1 MISVSAHNYSSMAM
15 TGATVQ
21 RDIDV
26 SIQRLSSGRRI
37 NAAKDDVAGMQ
48 ISTRLNAEIKG
59 LEQTSKNAAD
69 AQSLID
75 TASEAINDAK
85 KEVLRVREL
94 AVQAANGVL
103 SSSDRSAI
111 NTEIKQR
118 IDSIDRIA
126 LNTSWAGKKLLDG
139 TFSTVPIQIS
149 SQSTDIIS
157 LSISSMGSAQIGLS
171 NSISISSHPGE
182 NNSDDVS
189 VVGRHPSVTGNP
201 SFIRFTNDTT
211 AGMVHWFSN
220 GGGIDPSADPNSK
233 VEILGKTYTVSQGT
247 ISEKTLNLQSQLDGD
262 GISSTVVNLGGSLGT
277 VLEVS
282 GDIVFRDYNLAYGTS
297 TFIYYGDPLQPVDGA
312 SNDSA
317 TLDPGYTHE
326 ILLPGYTNNSTPISV
341 TSQATAY
348 NLISLA
354 DSALTTLNAENGK
367 VASISNRI
375 DNIISF
381 NLSTSIN
388 INQAS
393 GRIVDAD
400 YAKETAEFAKNNILQ
415 QATIH
420 MSKLARNSSEGL
432 RTLLK
437 GDSFVHKQ
445 NFLY

>member
-1 MISVSAHNYSSMAM
+1 MISVNGHYYSSMAVAG
-15 TGATVQ
+15 TSVQ

-37 NAAKDDVAGMQ
+37 NAAKDDVAGVQ

-59 LEQTSKNAAD
+59 LEQASRNAAD
-69 AQSLID
+69 AQSLLD
-75 TASEAINDAK
+75 TASEAIKDAK

-103 SSSDRSAI
+103 SSSDRAAI

-139 TFSTVPIQIS
+139 TFSTVPIQIG
-149 SQSTDIIS
+149 SQSTDILS
-157 LSISSMGSAQIGLS
+157 LGISSVSSVQIGLS
-171 NSISISSHPGE
+171 NSVSNSSSHPGE

-189 VVGRHPSVTGNP
+189 IVANHPSASGNP
-201 SFIRFTNDTT
+201 YFIRFTDDTT

-233 VEILGKTYTVSQGT
+233 VEILGKEYTISQGT
-247 ISEKTLNLQSQLDGD
+247 ISSKTSALQSQLAVD
-262 GISSTVVNLGGSLGT
+262 GISSTIINLGGSLGT
-277 VLEVS
+277 VLEVGQATLS
-282 GDIVFRDYNLAYGTS
+282 DYISAYSTS

-317 TLDPGYTHE
+317 TLDPGYTHN
-326 ILLPGYTNNSTPISV
+326 TSNSSTPISV
-341 TSQATAY
+341 TDQATAN

-354 DSALTTLNAENGK
+354 DSALTTLNAENAK
-367 VASISNRI
+367 VAALSNRI
-375 DNIISF
+375 DNIISA
-381 NLSTSIN
+381 NLFISIN
-388 INQAS
+388 IKQAS

>member
-1 MISVSAHNYSSMAM
+1 MISVSGHNYSSMAM
-15 TGATVQ
+15 TGASVQ

-37 NAAKDDVAGMQ
+37 NAAKDDVAGVQ

-59 LEQTSKNAAD
+59 LEQASKNAAD
-69 AQSLID
+69 AQSLLD

-103 SSSDRSAI
+103 SSSDRAAI
-111 NTEIKQR
+111 NKEIKQR
-118 IDSIDRIA
+118 IYSIDRIA
-126 LNTSWAGKKLLDG
+126 SNTSWAGKKLLDG
-139 TFSTVPIQIS
+139 TFSTVPIQIG
-149 SQSTDIIS
+149 SQSTDTLS
-157 LSISSMGSAQIGLS
+157 LGISSVSSAQIGLS
-171 NSISISSHPGE
+171 NSVSNSSSHPGE

-189 VVGRHPSVTGNP
+189 IVAAVPSGSVGIPYYW
-201 SFIRFTNDTT
+201 IRFTDDTS

-233 VEILGKTYTVSQGT
+233 VEISGKEYTISQGT
-247 ISEKTLNLQSQLDGD
+247 ISSKTSALQSQLAVD
-262 GISSTVVNLGGSLGT
+262 GISSHMFYEGTWGT
-277 VLEVS
+277 VLQVDQAILS
-282 GDIVFRDYNLAYGTS
+282 DYISAYS
-297 TFIYYGDPLQPVDGA
+297 TPHFIYYGDPLQPVDGA

-317 TLDPGYTHE
+317 TLDPGYTHN
-326 ILLPGYTNNSTPISV
+326 TSNSSTPISV
-341 TSQATAY
+341 TDQATAN

-354 DSALTTLNAENGK
+354 DSALTTLNAENAK
-367 VASISNRI
+367 VASLSNRI
-375 DNIISF
+375 DNIISA
-381 NLSTSIN
+381 NLFISIN
-388 INQAS
+388 IKQAS

-400 YAKETAEFAKNNILQ
+400 YAKETAELAKNNILQ